1 MINGAKKIIEKLN
14 NNGHLAYMVG
24 GCVRDIIMNN
34 IPYDYDITTSAKP
47 EEIIN
52 IFKKTIPTGLK
63 HGTVSVISDN
73 NIYEV
78 TTFRIDGIYTDNRR
92 PKDVIFS
99 DSLFEDVKRR
109 DFTINAIAYN
119 DKEGFIDFFN
129 GKSDIK
135 NKIIRTVNDPYE
147 RFKEDALRILRGIRF
162 SAKFDFQIE
171 EKTLNAMKDLMYLIN
186 NISKER
192 IFDEL
197 KKMFA
202 SSPFNSVKL
211 LKETGF
217 FKTLNFEIND
227 NIENLKKLE
236 IKNFETVI
244 SVLTY
249 NKGSYEYILN
259 SLKCSNKTKSK
270 VRKILKSFDF
280 ALEDKQVV
288 KKMLNTLKCED
299 IIQEILQVRKALGFE
314 YCKVASLYKDII
326 DNNECFLLKDLKIN
340 GNDLLNLNIK
350 KEKMSFIL
358 NCLLDRVIENNSLNT
373 KDNLNDMVIK
383 EFL

>member
-14 NNGHLAYMVG
+14 ENGYPAYMIG

-34 IPYDYDITTSAKP
+34 TPYDYDITTSAKP
-47 EEIIN
+47 EEIIK

-92 PKDVIFS
+92 PKEVTFS
-99 DSLFEDVKRR
+99 HSLYEDVKRR
-109 DFTINAIAYN
+109 DFTINSIAYN

-129 GKSDIK
+129 GRSDIE

-162 SAKFDFQIE
+162 SSKFDFKIE
-171 EKTLNAMKDLMYLIN
+171 EKTFNAMKDLMYLIN

-197 KKMFA
+197 KKMFTF
-202 SSPFNSVKL
+202 SPFNSVKL
-211 LKETGF
+211 LKEAGF

-227 NIENLKKLE
+227 NTENLKNLE

-244 SVLTY
+244 SLLTY
-249 NKGSYEYILN
+249 NKDSYEYILN

-270 VRKILKSFDF
+270 VRKIIKSFDF
-280 ALEDKQVV
+280 SLDDKQTV
-288 KKMLNTLKCED
+288 KKMLKTLKCDD
-299 IIQEILQVRKALGFE
+299 IIEEILQVRKALGFNI
-314 YCKVASLYKDII
+314 CKAYSLYKEITDK
-326 DNNECFLLKDLKIN
+326 NECYLLKDLKIN
-340 GNDLLNLNIK
+340 GNDLLKLNIK
-350 KEKMSFIL
+350 KEKISFTL
-358 NCLLDRVIENNSLNT
+358 NYLLDKVIEDNSLNT
-373 KDNLNDMVIK
+373 KDNLIDKVIK
-383 EFL
+383 ELL

>member
-1 MINGAKKIIEKLN
+1 MINGAKLIIEKLN
-14 NNGHLAYMVG
+14 ENGHLAYMVG

-47 EEIIN
+47 EEVIE
-52 IFKKTIPTGLK
+52 IFQKTIPTGLK
-63 HGTVSVISDN
+63 HGTVSVIINN

-78 TTFRIDGIYTDNRR
+78 TTFRIDGTYTDFRR

-109 DFTINAIAYN
+109 DFTINSIAYN

-129 GKSDIK
+129 GKSDIE

-147 RFKEDALRILRGIRF
+147 RFCEDALRILRGIRF
-162 SAKFDFQIE
+162 CAKFDFKIE
-171 EKTLNAMKDLMYLIN
+171 EKTFNAMKDLMHLVK

-192 IFDEL
+192 IYDEL

-202 SSPFNSVKL
+202 YSPFNSVKL

-217 FKTLNFEIND
+217 FNTLNFEINE
-227 NIENLKKLE
+227 NIENLKKLN

-249 NKGSYEYILN
+249 KKDSYEYILN
-259 SLKCSNKTKSK
+259 TLKCSNKTKSNI
-270 VRKILKSFDF
+270 RKILESFEFSLDDKLSVKRMLKS
-280 ALEDKQVV
+280 LR
-288 KKMLNTLKCED
+288 CENIMD
-299 IIQEILQVRKALGFE
+299 EIFEVRKALGFDD
-314 YCKVASLYKDII
+314 CKVISLYNEII
-326 DNNECFLLKDLKIN
+326 DNNECYLLTSLKIN
-340 GNDLLNLNIK
+340 GNDLLKMNIK
-350 KEKMSFIL
+350 KERISIIL
-358 NCLLDRVIENNSLNT
+358 NYLLDKVIEDNSLNT
-373 KDNLNDMVIK
+373 KDNLIDIVIK
-383 EFL
+383 EFF